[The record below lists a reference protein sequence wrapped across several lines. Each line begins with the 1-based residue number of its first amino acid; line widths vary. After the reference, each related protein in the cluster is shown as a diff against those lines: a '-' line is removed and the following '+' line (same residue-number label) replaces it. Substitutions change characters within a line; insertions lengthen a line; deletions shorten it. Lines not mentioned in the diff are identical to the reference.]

1 MLARRTVVWRLAA
14 AAGTRCRAHSSTR
27 LSVDASLAVMGLS
40 HGASPTEV
48 KLRFYELA
56 KLTHPDA
63 VRDAPPTAGQPTFVE
78 VLSAFEVL
86 VAEEAAAAASA
97 GATAPNAAARGGA
110 GPARRTSRA
119 AAARRKKTLSE
130 VLCERLEE
138 EPSAAMAV
146 WTDLK
151 QRELPLNEATMD
163 LLFRACARSGGLPAA
178 EAVMREAVGLLTP
191 SVRAAA
197 LVSLIKWCKEDKS
210 SFEKIMNLV
219 DEAERT
225 PEEMEY
231 MSYANFLYSGV
242 DGYSK

>member
-163 LLFRACARSGGLPAA
+163 LLFRACARSGGGLPAAAAGDVRDTSCDMSTPPIGGLPAA

-197 LVSLIKWCKEDKS
+197 LVFLDAEDRP
-210 SFEKIMNLV
+210 V
-219 DEAERT
+219 
-225 PEEMEY
+225 
-231 MSYANFLYSGV
+231 YSDQRSRARV
-242 DGYSK
+242 RC

>member
-1 MLARRTVVWRLAA
+1 
-14 AAGTRCRAHSSTR
+14 
-27 LSVDASLAVMGLS
+27 MGLS

-78 VLSAFEVL
+78 VLSAFEAL
-86 VAEEAAAAASA
+86 VAEEAAPAASA

-151 QRELPLNEATMD
+151 QRGGVGEGD
-163 LLFRACARSGGLPAA
+163 LLQVVNTPGGSGKTLTLATLLAEQEEIRSRSATWQLVEGLGGCDP
-178 EAVMREAVGLLTP
+178 
-191 SVRAAA
+191 
-197 LVSLIKWCKEDKS
+197 
-210 SFEKIMNLV
+210 
-219 DEAERT
+219 
-225 PEEMEY
+225 PE
-231 MSYANFLYSGV
+231 
-242 DGYSK
+242 

>member
-14 AAGTRCRAHSSTR
+14 AAGPRCRAHSSTR

-40 HGASPTEV
+40 HGASPTAV

-78 VLSAFEVL
+78 VLSAFE
-86 VAEEAAAAASA
+86 
-97 GATAPNAAARGGA
+97 
-110 GPARRTSRA
+110 
-119 AAARRKKTLSE
+119 
-130 VLCERLEE
+130 
-138 EPSAAMAV
+138 
-146 WTDLK
+146 
-151 QRELPLNEATMD
+151 
-163 LLFRACARSGGLPAA
+163 
-178 EAVMREAVGLLTP
+178 
-191 SVRAAA
+191 A